1 MPLSDLLREKFETDN
16 LECWQRERTPTPV
29 RAFGVRLTAAG
40 VSIRGTTAVLRLLG
54 VDRSHGTV
62 WRWIHRLAD
71 SLVDPPMATPSRVA
85 VYELAVRI
93 NGEPHWLYAAIDT
106 ETKLLLGAELFERR
120 GTDAATVFLRSL
132 TRKHDFADT
141 VFLVDGY
148 GYLTALTRLDLSGR
162 LDYSLRNH
170 IEKWFHTPRM
180 RIDRFHASWVGS
192 QASAQQWL
200 AVFVEYYN
208 RQRPHQA
215 LNHLDSDRIRHSTTT
230 HRLRR
235 C

>member
-1 MPLSDLLREKFETDN
+1 MLLSDLLKETFAVEN

-40 VSIRGTTAVLRLLG
+40 LSIRETTAVLGLLG
-54 VDRSHGTV
+54 VDRSHGAV
-62 WRWIHRLAD
+62 WQWIHRLAD
-71 SLVDPPMATPSRVA
+71 SLADPPTAKPSRVA
-85 VYELAVRI
+85 VDELAVRI
-93 NGEPHWLYAAIDT
+93 NGELHWLYAAIDT

-120 GTDAATVFLRSL
+120 GTDAATEFLRSL
-132 TRKHDFADT
+132 TRTHDLADT

-148 GYLTALTRLDLSGR
+148 GYLTALARLDLSGR
-162 LDYSLRNH
+162 LDYSFRNH
-170 IEKWFHTPRM
+170 IEKWFHTLRM

-208 RQRPHQA
+208 RQRPHQT
-215 LNHLDSDRIRHSTTT
+215 LNHRTPAEEVLN
-230 HRLRR
+230 
-235 C
+235 